1 MTPTPTPTPEPTPVL
16 PDGAPGSTVTVKFG
30 DVERAWVTLSA
41 EGTAEVT
48 IEGTVLDFWFT
59 KISIAYM
66 AGAAVGPATVTD
78 IWRLVG

>member
-30 DVERAWVTLSA
+30 DVERARVTLSA

-66 AGAAVGPATVTD
+66 AGAAGPATVTD